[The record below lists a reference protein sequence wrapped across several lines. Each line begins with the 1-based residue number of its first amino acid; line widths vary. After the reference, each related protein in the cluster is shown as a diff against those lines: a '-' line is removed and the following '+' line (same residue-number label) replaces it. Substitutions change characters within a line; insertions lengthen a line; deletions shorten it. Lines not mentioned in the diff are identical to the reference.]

1 MKTKQDIKRKATKQR
16 ILNAFES
23 VLLREGTHG
32 LGVNAVL
39 KEAGVGKS
47 LLYLYFGGLEG
58 LASSWLNQPSVNT
71 RAQVAPHKTT
81 PAPRAEQI
89 QHFFI
94 DYANM
99 LKKNGAFCQI
109 LGDELNKT
117 GDHELGLQQFR
128 TQLGKVLQGFY
139 SDSELS
145 DDEDLTA
152 LLFILEA
159 ATNYLALKASFSPNF
174 NGINIANDEGWGQV
188 MDMIS
193 LLCHQ
198 TAEKT

>member
-81 PAPRAEQI
+81 PTPRAEQI
-89 QHFFI
+89 QQFFI

-99 LKKNGAFCQI
+99 LKNNGAFCQI

-117 GDHELGLQQFR
+117 GDHDLGLQQFR

-139 SDSELS
+139 SDSALS

-159 ATNYLALKASFSPNF
+159 ATNYLALKATFSPNF

-193 LLCHQ
+193 LLCHR